1 MMNAKKSA
9 LKILKES
16 YVGTMA
22 TIQENK
28 PHTRYMTFFN
38 DEFILY
44 TVTSKQTEK
53 VDELEANPHTHI
65 LIGYEG
71 EGFGDD
77 FLEIQGTVTIS
88 SDETMKE
95 KVWNKMLKPWFSGPE
110 DPNLIVLKVTP
121 DTIRLMNKKGE
132 EPKVIE
138 F

>member
-1 MMNAKKSA
+1 MNAKKSA

-110 DPNLIVLKVTP
+110 DPNLVILKVTP

-132 EPKVIE
+132 EPQVIE

>member
-110 DPNLIVLKVTP
+110 DPNLVVLKVTP

>member
-1 MMNAKKSA
+1 MNAKKSA

-110 DPNLIVLKVTP
+110 DPNLVVLKVTP

-132 EPKVIE
+132 EPQVIE